1 MNLNLSFNR
10 NMYVNRRRVLLRRIV
25 HSSMTGGVLLLVC
38 AVVAV
43 MAANR
48 RRAVVEMT
56 LSDGSVRYIGTKEDA
71 PVISVTPYP
80 DRYVVS
86 CECLSV
92 DPVEL

>member
-1 MNLNLSFNR
+1 MASDPVSFTQEVQSDDSGIYYSQNF
-10 NMYVNRRRVLLRRIV
+10 
-25 HSSMTGGVLLLVC
+25 S
-38 AVVAV
+38 AVVSDPAV

-56 LSDGSVRYIGTKEDA
+56 LSDGSVCYIGTKEDA